1 MSRRLFS
8 STSPL
13 LRLLASCCL
22 ALLLLLVVSPA
33 EALQLRLDEN
43 QERCISEEADAGR
56 PFTTEFQA
64 VDPSGQNVGVVIRN
78 PDKSIAYE
86 KTASTGR
93 HMFNPTE
100 DGSVAI
106 CFRNPLPQRVMV
118 EVIVKSGFDDR
129 KVEDIATKENLKPVE
144 VELRRLENRA
154 DTITN
159 ELEFLERRTEEQR
172 VLDENSHSRVLFLSF
187 FSMFA
192 LVALSGSQIWYL
204 KRFFRSKKLID

>member
-1 MSRRLFS
+1 
-8 STSPL
+8 
-13 LRLLASCCL
+13 
-22 ALLLLLVVSPA
+22 VV
-33 EALQLRLDEN
+33 
-43 QERCISEEADAGR
+43 
-56 PFTTEFQA
+56 
-64 VDPSGQNVGVVIRN
+64 RN

-93 HMFNPTE
+93 HVFNPSE

-106 CFRNPLPQRVMV
+106 CFRNLLPQRVMV

-129 KVEDIATKENLKPVE
+129 RVEELATKENLKPVE

-154 DTITN
+154 DTIAN

-172 VLDENSHSRVLFLSF
+172 LVDENSHSRVLFLSF
-187 FSMFA
+187 FSMLA